1 TSSKMGRP
9 FLTESMRTD
18 GSATDSGLA
27 ICAAISGRCSMR
39 SRRGGRSAVIS
50 CGRYSTISSGGSAT
64 AKGSVSCTSISP
76 RLSGG
81 SRTRSIFMPSSRT
94 VPRSTGSK
102 MPGSLSQ
109 DASLDLVA
117 HVIQVAL
124 TPIFL
129 LSGIATLLNV
139 FATRL
144 ARVADLVAQ
153 ITKSME
159 QADPDESADL
169 ARQLLALRRRSIA
182 LDAAIVL
189 GAIAAAATCAS
200 VFTLFVGALRNS
212 TVASVLF
219 TTFGLAIVCTISAIM
234 AFTTEMMMAGSGV
247 RAEVAR
253 QRSSEQV

>member
-1 TSSKMGRP
+1 V
-9 FLTESMRTD
+9 
-18 GSATDSGLA
+18 
-27 ICAAISGRCSMR
+27 AAL
-39 SRRGGRSAVIS
+39 
-50 CGRYSTISSGGSAT
+50 SSGSERVKQHSE
-64 AKGSVSCTSISP
+64 KG
-76 RLSGG
+76 
-81 SRTRSIFMPSSRT
+81 
-94 VPRSTGSK
+94 
-102 MPGSLSQ
+102 MPGALNP
-109 DASLDLVA
+109 DTSLDLVA

-153 ITKSME
+153 ITKAME
-159 QADPDESADL
+159 QAGPDVSGDL
-169 ARQLLALRRRSIA
+169 SRELLRLRRRSIA

-200 VFTLFVGALRNS
+200 VFTLFVGALRNA
-212 TVASVLF
+212 TVASILF
-219 TTFGLAIVCTISAIM
+219 TTFGLAIICTISAIA

-253 QRSSEQV
+253 RQSPS